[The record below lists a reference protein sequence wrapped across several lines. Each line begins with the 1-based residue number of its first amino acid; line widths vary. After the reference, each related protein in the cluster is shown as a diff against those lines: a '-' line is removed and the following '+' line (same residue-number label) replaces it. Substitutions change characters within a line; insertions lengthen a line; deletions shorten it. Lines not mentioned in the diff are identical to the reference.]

1 MPIAFNPETGD
12 ALVLFDNEWV
22 KPEKIAQNDK
32 GEIAYLL
39 NNEWVMP
46 GQEPKP
52 KEIEPETSTMGAIG
66 RGVMRGALPSAA
78 GIVAGGAG
86 AVLGTGAGP
95 VGTVVGGLGAGF
107 AGSAAMSAAQEKF
120 LEDNPD
126 IAKTLGLDK
135 ETLAKDEKSHPYASF
150 AGELLPNMLAL
161 RPSGALLRSGK
172 GLTEEAAKR
181 LTAEKVAAGVN
192 ATIGSSVGAGMQVGQ
207 EAMGDEPID
216 WTKVGIAGL
225 AGALGHKETALGRS
239 LSRVGELPASAASK
253 AAVRAL
259 RRPGEVTPEMM
270 AEPSIKA
277 PEEFVGGVPKSASQ
291 DTEAMMADLEGRA
304 PIEAAKPITE
314 PLAPEAPITPKEV
327 KAAEEAVAPTKPEAA
342 VAPETV
348 VKTQQP
354 MPHPYESELKDL
366 YKQRDVLAKEKDDLN
381 LFLRKRGIHPKE
393 KADMG
398 IEKGAKDY
406 PYLFRKDAQG
416 LDVLMHDAIEHG
428 IISESDL
435 AHYSDPVEGFRE
447 MAKAAIDGQTA
458 NTPKN
463 METIAKM
470 EAVQSRIEHLESIPK
485 EEYGLKAESPAEAQ
499 ARMDKELAARKA
511 QEDASVQADMEAQA
525 AKDKAEIARRS
536 EEQAKNFAL
545 GQTPEESLTGQG
557 RLIGPDEDIPFEI
570 PAAHTEKF
578 AGDAEVLGKNL
589 RTAMDQMGLK
599 NVGLTLADSLNARVA
614 GKMESVNGAYLD
626 KMIHLSLNGDN
637 IHRTMNHEA
646 LHAMKDH
653 GFFTDK
659 DWNILANK
667 ANKEWMQKYGIEK
680 DYGHLSKDLQ
690 HEEAIAKAFAD
701 YRTQPPKVKSIMA
714 KAMDVLKR
722 IGNVLRGKGYKK
734 AEDIFKSAGE
744 GKLRATKE
752 PSAGPSYELKAPETP
767 EFKSWFSN
775 SKVVNEDGSPKV
787 MYHGTTNFEEIDG
800 KAIFK
805 PNKKVNRT
813 GNIDGYYF
821 TTDPKEASEYSTGLE
836 KDVLIE
842 GSEVIP
848 AYLSIKNPFVKGSK
862 VTPKMIQT
870 FKDEVIKSNSQLGER
885 AKEYAEDKA
894 EIMKEY
900 GNTGRKYAPEI
911 FPNINF
917 STAAK
922 QRVLKAGGYDGF
934 QDGGSHWVAFDS
946 NQIKSAFN
954 KTPTENPDIRFEM
967 AKKPVTAKN
976 VVGENVGATWE
987 APPVTK
993 FTEFTRLFQNKH
1005 VDLKRTVEAI
1015 KKQIGDIEE
1024 RYNPYQKEGLFHSKV
1039 ANRSRVFLE
1048 SEIDPL
1054 VKKMVNLKVTNDELH
1069 DYLYNR
1075 HAEEYNKQMNKINP
1089 DIVTDDGSVIPY
1101 KLKDRASGIH
1111 TDEARKYFDNLDPKK
1126 KADLDNVAKD
1136 MDKIIEGTQKLLVE
1150 SGQEKQETIDAWN
1163 RTYKHYAPMFREM
1176 EANKMSTL
1184 SKRGMGVSGSF
1195 SKRAM
1200 GSEREVAD
1208 IANSIIGQREKAIE
1222 IAEKMEV
1229 DHALYGLAIKAP
1241 NPEVWLPV
1249 SPKAIKN
1256 PELLAREL
1264 DAMGLDGKDIVGMMQ
1279 ERKTRVIEP
1288 DPATGLDRVVYK
1300 TNPLERY
1307 KDNVLPIR
1315 INGEDSF
1322 IFFNK
1327 DNPLSAN
1334 MVKAFHNMD
1343 TPTIGLVGKQIG
1355 KATQW
1360 MAKVNTQWNPVFGG
1374 LNFMRDFSSAMA
1386 NLSSTELKGEQAKI
1400 AGGIKPA
1407 MAAIWKTMRAERSG
1421 EPLPNTAE
1429 AKLYQEFR
1437 EHGGQTLYREQLI
1450 RRADQENLINEKIKQ
1465 LNSNVAK
1472 KAASGFF
1479 NGLSDFNDTIENAI
1493 RLSAYKAAKEK
1504 GMSAEKA
1511 ATIAKEL
1518 TVNFDRKGAMG
1529 QQINNYFAFF
1539 NASAQGVARMGQT
1552 LKGPAGKKIIMGG
1565 IGLGALQA
1573 GMMEM
1578 AGFDDNDPPEF
1589 VKSRNFIIPTMDG
1602 KYLAI
1607 PYPLG
1612 LHFLPNIGRI
1622 AVEAGLHGDV
1632 MKHAGNM
1639 AAVVADSFNPLGGGN
1654 ISLQTIA
1661 PTVLDPAVA
1670 IATNKDA
1677 FGRPISKEDRSTSPT
1692 TGLSRSREQS
1702 TAVNKAV
1709 AEAIN
1714 YITGGTKDTKG
1725 FLSPTADQLD
1735 YLAGQVTGG
1744 AGREVIKIG
1753 KTAGAIAKGKT
1764 DELASYDI
1772 PLAGRFYGDTK
1783 SPAANSQH
1791 FYDNVTKLA
1800 EHEAVIK
1807 GMRQRHEN
1815 VADYMRENPESRLW
1829 QQANNVENQIS
1840 ALNKQ
1845 KKQWIERD
1853 IPEERIKSLDDR
1865 KQAIMTRFNERV
1877 KSLK

>member
-12 ALVLFDNEWV
+12 ALVLFDNEWI

-52 KEIEPETSTMGAIG
+52 KEVEPETSTMGAMG

-78 GIVAGGAG
+78 GIVTGGAG
-86 AVLGTGAGP
+86 AVLGSGVGP
-95 VGTVVGGLGAGF
+95 VGTVLGGLGAGF
-107 AGSAAMSAAQEKF
+107 AGSAAISAAQEKF

-304 PIEAAKPITE
+304 PVEAAKPIVE
-314 PLAPEAPITPKEV
+314 PIVEAPISPKVAPVDEPITKFTQKEEPTPVPVKVEPVNVDRLKDPNVQESLKRYAAEAGWSEIGGKIIRENAEDQSSRVIGRTRWTPNANWWFDRPILKGDINGRATQAAVNKALRGDKLKPTEKKMIDFLVNMHDNDMVEGDRIRAEMELRDKEVAEFNKQFETPKTQEES
-327 KAAEEAVAPTKPEAA
+327 AAIQSE
-342 VAPETV
+342 
-348 VKTQQP
+348 QQA
-354 MPHPYESELKDL
+354 
-366 YKQRDVLAKEKDDLN
+366 R
-381 LFLRKRGIHPKE
+381 I
-393 KADMG
+393 KAD
-398 IEKGAKDY
+398 ED
-406 PYLFRKDAQG
+406 
-416 LDVLMHDAIEHG
+416 
-428 IISESDL
+428 
-435 AHYSDPVEGFRE
+435 
-447 MAKAAIDGQTA
+447 AAIQ
-458 NTPKN
+458 
-463 METIAKM
+463 
-470 EAVQSRIEHLESIPK
+470 
-485 EEYGLKAESPAEAQ
+485 AEMDALAE
-499 ARMDKELAARKA
+499 RDR
-511 QEDASVQADMEAQA
+511 
-525 AKDKAEIARRS
+525 AEVARRS

-614 GKMESVNGAYLD
+614 GKMDSVNGAYLD

-637 IHRTMNHEA
+637 IHRTMNHES

-653 GFFTDK
+653 GFFTNK

-752 PSAGPSYELKAPETP
+752 PSAGPSYELKAP
-767 EFKSWFSN
+767 
-775 SKVVNEDGSPKV
+775 
-787 MYHGTTNFEEIDG
+787 
-800 KAIFK
+800 
-805 PNKKVNRT
+805 
-813 GNIDGYYF
+813 
-821 TTDPKEASEYSTGLE
+821 
-836 KDVLIE
+836 
-842 GSEVIP
+842 
-848 AYLSIKNPFVKGSK
+848 
-862 VTPKMIQT
+862 
-870 FKDEVIKSNSQLGER
+870 
-885 AKEYAEDKA
+885 
-894 EIMKEY
+894 
-900 GNTGRKYAPEI
+900 
-911 FPNINF
+911 
-917 STAAK
+917 
-922 QRVLKAGGYDGF
+922 
-934 QDGGSHWVAFDS
+934 
-946 NQIKSAFN
+946 
-954 KTPTENPDIRFEM
+954 ENPDIRFEM

-1069 DYLYNR
+1069 DYLHNR

-1136 MDKIIEGTQKLLVE
+1136 MDKIVEGTQKLLVE

-1264 DAMGLDGKDIVGMMQ
+1264 DTMGLDGKDIVGMMQ
-1279 ERKTRVIEP
+1279 ERKTRAIEP

-1421 EPLPNTAE
+1421 EPFPNTAE
-1429 AKLYQEFR
+1429 ARLYQEFR

-1639 AAVVADSFNPLGGGN
+1639 AAVIADSFNPLGGGN

-1744 AGREVIKIG
+1744 AGREVMKIG
-1753 KTAGAIAKGKT
+1753 KTVGAVAKGKT